1 MRTLPPSPAAVR
13 GRWTTAV
20 VTVVWAWIAV
30 PRLLQTVLSPKY
42 RNSVGSDD
50 APYSR
55 LAAYADRGL
64 YICII
69 LVCGVVVL
77 SFLHDIDTR
86 AIGRLLALLAPW
98 AYIVIRDLYVPTS
111 VQEEAVCYLL
121 VVLALWTLRPDI
133 GRLDVLGYL
142 MGLTAAMSILL
153 ALVQPSHAIF
163 QTAAGEVIAEDKQ
176 ILPWGL
182 LVGIFTQGNN
192 LGQFLALGIPAVFLI
207 RNRTH
212 RFVLVGLTA
221 LAIVWSG
228 SRSSMLAVGVGAV
241 AYLAIVLA
249 PKVIR
254 FYTGLACVILPF
266 VAVVVI
272 PLVTTDPLAFTNRGL
287 VWLYSLR
294 AWDVHQ
300 WIGNGAAF
308 YTIIGATP
316 DRLAGSVFH
325 GHNQFVQFMVTGGL
339 VFGLLVV
346 PQIVIAATRASR
358 FAVAGQPFGVAWLAL
373 LAACCML
380 EKAFAYVDNIN
391 SIPAMVI
398 PFAFVM
404 FGQVSDRPGP
414 DVPLVLPDAA
424 PPASR
429 VVRII
434 ARPNA
439 RPLLRRVPL
448 PAAPPAR
455 VAVPVPTPVPVAAAP
470 DTGALTSS
478 RRTAPRRG

>member
-1 MRTLPPSPAAVR
+1 MRTLPLGPAAVR

-20 VTVVWAWIAV
+20 VTVVWAWITV

-42 RNSVGSDD
+42 RNSVGSED

-55 LAAYADRGL
+55 VAAYADRGL
-64 YICII
+64 YICMI
-69 LVCGVVVL
+69 LVCGAVVL
-77 SFLHDIDTR
+77 AFLHDIDTK

-121 VVLALWTLRPDI
+121 VVLSLWTLRPEI
-133 GRLDVLGYL
+133 GRIEVLGYL
-142 MGLTAAMSILL
+142 MGLTAAVSILL
-153 ALVQPSHAIF
+153 AVLQPSHAIF

-192 LGQFLALGIPAVFLI
+192 LGQFLALGLPAVFLI
-207 RNRTH
+207 RNRRH
-212 RFVLVGLTA
+212 RFVLVGLTL

-228 SRSSMLAVGVGAV
+228 SRSSMLAVAVGAV
-241 AYLAIVLA
+241 AYLAVVLT
-249 PKVIR
+249 PKATR
-254 FYTGLACVILPF
+254 FYTSMACVIVPF

-294 AWDVHQ
+294 AWNMHQ

-339 VFGLLVV
+339 IFGLLVV
-346 PQIVIAATRASR
+346 PQIVVAATRASR

-391 SIPAMVI
+391 SLPAMVI

-404 FGQVSDRPGP
+404 FGQRSDRPGP
-414 DVPLVLPDAA
+414 DA
-424 PPASR
+424 PG
-429 VVRII
+429 VVRGAALPPSRMVHIM
-434 ARPNA
+434 ARPSA
-439 RPLLRRVPL
+439 RPSLRRVPP
-448 PAAPPAR
+448 PAAPRAPM
-455 VAVPVPTPVPVAAAP
+455 PTPVPAAAAP
-470 DTGALTSS
+470 ALETVISS
-478 RRTAPRRG
+478 RRTTPRPD